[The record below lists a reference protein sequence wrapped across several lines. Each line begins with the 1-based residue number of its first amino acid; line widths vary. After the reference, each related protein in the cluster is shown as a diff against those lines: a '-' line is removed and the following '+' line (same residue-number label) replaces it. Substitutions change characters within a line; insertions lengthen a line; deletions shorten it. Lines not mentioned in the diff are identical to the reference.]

1 MHLNAGMKIDN
12 DTNFGMKTACHS
24 PALKILTNIYDG
36 ARFFVEINNGFLQKI
51 STKDVWLGPKDA
63 SVSMVNSRN

>member
-1 MHLNAGMKIDN
+1 MHLNAGVKIDN

-36 ARFFVEINNGFLQKI
+36 ARFFAEITAFYKK
-51 STKDVWLGPKDA
+51 SPPKMFD
-63 SVSMVNSRN
+63 

>member
-1 MHLNAGMKIDN
+1 
-12 DTNFGMKTACHS
+12 MKTACHS
-24 PALKILTNIYDG
+24 PALKILANIYDG
-36 ARFFVEINNGFLQKI
+36 ARFFAEINNGFLQKI